1 MFTLVFSIASQQ
13 FVEEVKKA
21 SKQLMRSYEVQQQT
35 SVSLRLQPTNDTMQP
50 SICHQTHVLKQT
62 YWLIA
67 NFPYPLYPLSFS
79 ALGVCVV
86 LVEVLGRDNPFRIS
100 GKALR
105 ILKLE
110 PTVKIS

>member
-1 MFTLVFSIASQQ
+1 MSSNSCTEADLLVNRQFS
-13 FVEEVKKA
+13 
-21 SKQLMRSYEVQQQT
+21 L
-35 SVSLRLQPTNDTMQP
+35 P
-50 SICHQTHVLKQT
+50 
-62 YWLIA
+62 
-67 NFPYPLYPLSFS
+67 PLPLSFS